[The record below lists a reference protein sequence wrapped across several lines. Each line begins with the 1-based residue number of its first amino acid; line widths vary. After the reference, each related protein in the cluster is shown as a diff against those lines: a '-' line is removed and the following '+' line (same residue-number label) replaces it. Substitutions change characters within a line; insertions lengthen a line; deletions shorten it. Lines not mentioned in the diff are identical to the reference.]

1 MGRFSF
7 DDGYDDDEDEYENDH
22 EKEDLVDELFLKD
35 QIIAVQQENNEL
47 LLMEIDQKILE
58 NALQFCKTSWF
69 WHFKSMASK
78 MKLLKKVFRQF
89 KGMVEDN
96 LKI

>member
-7 DDGYDDDEDEYENDH
+7 DDGYDDDEDEDGLNN
-22 EKEDLVDELFLKD
+22 EKDDLVDELFLKD

-47 LLMEIDQKILE
+47 LLMEIEQKILE
-58 NALQFCKTSWF
+58 NALQFCKSSWF
-69 WHFKSMASK
+69 WHFRGMAGR

-89 KGMVEDN
+89 KVMVEDN